1 MTTGMTTGMTTRIDD
16 IRMVIGTSASYLFPV
31 QLLPPPSM

>member
-1 MTTGMTTGMTTRIDD
+1 MTTRIDD
-16 IRMVIGTSASYLFPV
+16 LRMVIRRVIGTSASYLFPV